1 MVIGYVGDASVRY
14 ITIFLISYISINIC
28 MYRLV
33 PIIISAIVIYYI
45 MDWVFGLV
53 LKLLL
58 LDLCFKFKLPIDSF
72 AYVTSWFICIGSLY
86 ESAYVV
92 HISPRVHWH

>member
-1 MVIGYVGDASVRY
+1 MVIGYVGDAGVRY

-45 MDWVFGLV
+45 MD
-53 LKLLL
+53 
-58 LDLCFKFKLPIDSF
+58 
-72 AYVTSWFICIGSLY
+72 
-86 ESAYVV
+86 
-92 HISPRVHWH
+92 

>member
-1 MVIGYVGDASVRY
+1 MVIGYVGDAGVRY

-33 PIIISAIVIYYI
+33 PIIISAIVIYHI
-45 MDWVFGLV
+45 VDRVFGLV

-58 LDLCFKFKLPIDSF
+58 LDCASNSNFLLIHLVMLPVGSF
-72 AYVTSWFICIGSLY
+72 ALVVYISL
-86 ESAYVV
+86 
-92 HISPRVHWH
+92 HM